1 MPTIQVL
8 RLTQSGACAA
18 CGNYPG
24 ILPHICR
31 RPTDPRLR
39 VGRMRKASLDA
50 RNSAAARQK
59 VRRDNDLVRGR

>member
-1 MPTIQVL
+1 MPTIQFP

-24 ILPHICR
+24 ILPHNCR

-50 RNSAAARQK
+50 RNSAAAREK
-59 VRRDNDLVRGR
+59 IRCDNELVRGQ